1 MDKYQRLAQKLQNRE
16 KVLGFTIQ
24 LLNNPL
30 FIPTVNREDLD
41 FVLFDA
47 EHGIFD
53 AQNAAQVFQ
62 VCRLLGLPA
71 LYRVQDSYYHL
82 IAKAIDIGA
91 DGVMIPRTETL
102 EQLRTAV
109 DALLFYPDGRKGFG
123 GHGQSRPG
131 ERFEDFGKTRFL
143 FPQIESPKGIE
154 MLPKMLEE
162 YGRYISAVV
171 IGPYDLSIMLGTP
184 KDIRSPAMVEAVQKI
199 FDICAAYG
207 KSCGTFCDDAALA
220 QVYRDMGCNFLWTG
234 TDTSIFQKGYQ
245 AEMDALAK
253 IL

>member
-1 MDKYQRLAQKLQNRE
+1 MDKYQRLAQKLQNRD

-30 FIPTVNREDLD
+30 FIPSINREDLD

-53 AQNAAQVFQ
+53 AQNAAGVFQ

-123 GHGQSRPG
+123 GH
-131 ERFEDFGKTRFL
+131 
-143 FPQIESPKGIE
+143 
-154 MLPKMLEE
+154 
-162 YGRYISAVV
+162 
-171 IGPYDLSIMLGTP
+171 
-184 KDIRSPAMVEAVQKI
+184 
-199 FDICAAYG
+199 
-207 KSCGTFCDDAALA
+207 
-220 QVYRDMGCNFLWTG
+220 
-234 TDTSIFQKGYQ
+234 
-245 AEMDALAK
+245 
-253 IL
+253 

>member
-30 FIPTVNREDLD
+30 FIPTVNREDRD

-91 DGVMIPRTETL
+91 DGIMT
-102 EQLRTAV
+102 
-109 DALLFYPDGRKGFG
+109 DYPHRL
-123 GHGQSRPG
+123 Q
-131 ERFEDFGKTRFL
+131 EV
-143 FPQIESPKGIE
+143 
-154 MLPKMLEE
+154 
-162 YGRYISAVV
+162 Y
-171 IGPYDLSIMLGTP
+171 
-184 KDIRSPAMVEAVQKI
+184 
-199 FDICAAYG
+199 AAYG
-207 KSCGTFCDDAALA
+207 
-220 QVYRDMGCNFLWTG
+220 N
-234 TDTSIFQKGYQ
+234 
-245 AEMDALAK
+245 
-253 IL
+253 